1 MYAHQTGT
9 QMIPLML
16 EENYKANGWRK
27 SQPEVLGLF

>member
-16 EENYKANGWRK
+16 EDNYKANGW
-27 SQPEVLGLF
+27 LGMILGTFSG